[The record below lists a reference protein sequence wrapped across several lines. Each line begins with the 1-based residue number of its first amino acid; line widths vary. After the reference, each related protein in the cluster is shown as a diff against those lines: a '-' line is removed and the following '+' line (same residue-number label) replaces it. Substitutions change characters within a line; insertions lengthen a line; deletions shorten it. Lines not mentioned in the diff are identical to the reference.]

1 LQLFVID
8 FNNNLYKLLFL
19 ILSLLIITEVTLL
32 FDDESLSAGLTLTV
46 MLVMYTMYQSIA
58 ESVTKTAYLKMI
70 DYYLLFCLLV
80 PFVIFLIE
88 VYWYLKKS
96 DPDNLKEKKMRL
108 ILDQVLKKRLIRI
121 VVPIISSAFLM
132 IYLLAAVTVMYHF

>member
-1 LQLFVID
+1 MQLFVID

>member
-8 FNNNLYKLLFL
+8 FNNNLYHLIFL

-46 MLVMYTMYQSIA
+46 MLVMYTMYQSIL

-96 DPDNLKEKKMRL
+96 DPDNLKEKKIRL
-108 ILDQVLKKRLIRI
+108 ILDQVLKKPLVRI

-132 IYLLAAVTVMYHF
+132 LYLLAAVTVMYHF

>member
-8 FNNNLYKLLFL
+8 FNRLIFL

-46 MLVMYTMYQSIA
+46 MLVMYTMYQSIL

-96 DPDNLKEKKMRL
+96 DPDNLKEKKIRL
-108 ILDQVLKKRLIRI
+108 ILDQVLKKRLVRI

-132 IYLLAAVTVMYHF
+132 LYLLAAVTVMYHF

>member
-8 FNNNLYKLLFL
+8 FNNNLYQLLFL

-96 DPDNLKEKKMRL
+96 DPDNLKEKKIRL
-108 ILDQVLKKRLIRI
+108 ILDQVLKKRLVRI

-132 IYLLAAVTVMYHF
+132 LYLLAAVTVMYHF

>member
-1 LQLFVID
+1 MQLFVID
-8 FNNNLYKLLFL
+8 FNNNLYHLIFL

-46 MLVMYTMYQSIA
+46 MLVMYTMYQSIL

-96 DPDNLKEKKMRL
+96 DPDNLKEKKIRL
-108 ILDQVLKKRLIRI
+108 ILDQVLKKPLVRI

-132 IYLLAAVTVMYHF
+132 LYLLAAVTVMYHF

>member
-8 FNNNLYKLLFL
+8 FNNNLYQLLFL

-46 MLVMYTMYQSIA
+46 MLVMYTMYQSIL

-96 DPDNLKEKKMRL
+96 DPDNLKEKKIRL
-108 ILDQVLKKRLIRI
+108 ILDQVLKKRLVRI

-132 IYLLAAVTVMYHF
+132 LYLLAAVTVMYHF